1 MDKFLKKHKTDS
13 NPTKKSSHSEAIAMN
28 SSKHFKE
35 ETKATYTNSPKE

>member
-1 MDKFLKKHKTDS
+1 MDKFLKKYKTDS
-13 NPTKKSSHSEAIAMN
+13 NPTKKSPHPEAISMK